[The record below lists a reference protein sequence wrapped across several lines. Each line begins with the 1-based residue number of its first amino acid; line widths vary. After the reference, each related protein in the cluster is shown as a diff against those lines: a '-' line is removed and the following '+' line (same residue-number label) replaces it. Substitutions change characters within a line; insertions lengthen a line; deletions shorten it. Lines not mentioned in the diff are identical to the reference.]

1 MHVLTYLLE
10 VQVKGTKT
18 VQQPTK
24 QYLDGLEEVYWDII
38 GNPNRSIV
46 PATRNHVK
54 HGLCTKKPT
63 DIDKETL

>member
-1 MHVLTYLLE
+1 M
-10 VQVKGTKT
+10 
-18 VQQPTK
+18 QQPTK

-54 HGLCTKKPT
+54 QGLCKKKKPTT

>member
-1 MHVLTYLLE
+1 M
-10 VQVKGTKT
+10 
-18 VQQPTK
+18 QQPTW

>member
-10 VQVKGTKT
+10 VQVKGTKNSAAT
-18 VQQPTK
+18 
-24 QYLDGLEEVYWDII
+24 YLAVPGWLEEVYWDII

-54 HGLCTKKPT
+54 HG
-63 DIDKETL
+63 

>member
-10 VQVKGTKT
+10 VQVKGTKNNAAT
-18 VQQPTK
+18 
-24 QYLDGLEEVYWDII
+24 YLAVPGWLEEVYWDII

-54 HGLCTKKPT
+54 HGLCTKNPT

>member
-10 VQVKGTKT
+10 VQVKGTKNNAAT
-18 VQQPTK
+18 
-24 QYLDGLEEVYWDII
+24 YLAVPGWDII

-54 HGLCTKKPT
+54 HGLCTKKTT